1 MRKKN
6 ILTYITEKFRAMLA
20 SDTAG
25 SRSTHD
31 VFRTQAVPNS
41 LLCLALC
48 WLYFQAVFT
57 VMVAQWPRLLQAE
70 ISLTSSATS
79 RQQHLSSAPQN

>member
-1 MRKKN
+1 M
-6 ILTYITEKFRAMLA
+6 EKFRAMLA

-31 VFRTQAVPNS
+31 VVRTQAVPNS
-41 LLCLALC
+41 LLCLALY

-57 VMVAQWPRLLQAE
+57 VMVAQWPWLLQAE
-70 ISLTSSATS
+70 ISLA
-79 RQQHLSSAPQN
+79 QPPQGNNILSSAPQN